1 MKENKIMKTFIIAY
15 DIFNVKRLTKVKKIA
30 YSYALGGQKSAIEA
44 PLDKSLMKS
53 LLNALEPVIQDDDKL
68 NIIRVSKPILLGKA
82 TYVEAQ
88 NGVIIL

>member
-1 MKENKIMKTFIIAY
+1 MKTFIIAY